1 MSDTLSQ
8 REQYRKLIDTLNRYA
23 KAYYV
28 DDEPLVPDAEY
39 DRLYR
44 ELELLEQ
51 SNLDLNDPD
60 SPTNPNVSPL

>member
-8 REQYRKLIDTLNRYA
+8 RELYRKLIDTLNRYA

>member
-39 DRLYR
+39 DRLY
-44 ELELLEQ
+44 
-51 SNLDLNDPD
+51 
-60 SPTNPNVSPL
+60 